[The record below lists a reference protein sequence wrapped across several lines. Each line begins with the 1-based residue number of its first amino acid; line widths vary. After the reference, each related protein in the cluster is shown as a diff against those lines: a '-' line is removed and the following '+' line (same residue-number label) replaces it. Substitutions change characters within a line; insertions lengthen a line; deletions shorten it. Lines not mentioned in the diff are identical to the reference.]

1 MKLVRDDVRLYLITG
16 TVDMRMGIDGYIA
29 VVQNRLHINVFD
41 NSIFLFCNKDH
52 SKLKMLYWD
61 STGFWLFYKR
71 LEKGNHFKWIRDEE
85 NHSAAITEEQYG
97 WLMQGLKID
106 QKRSIEAVSKKYA

>member
-1 MKLVRDDVRLYLITG
+1 LTFKQLQTKCQTEHHLICG
-16 TVDMRMGIDGYIA
+16 T
-29 VVQNRLHINVFD
+29 
-41 NSIFLFCNKDH
+41 
-52 SKLKMLYWD
+52 
-61 STGFWLFYKR
+61 T

>member
-1 MKLVRDDVRLYLITG
+1 
-16 TVDMRMGIDGYIA
+16 MGIDGYIA
-29 VVQNRLHINVFD
+29 VVQNRLHMNVFD

-71 LEKGNHFKWIRDEE
+71 LECYPSLSMFPIHTVLRHNKRRYWISYSDALSDRLTVPVP
-85 NHSAAITEEQYG
+85 SV
-97 WLMQGLKID
+97 L
-106 QKRSIEAVSKKYA
+106 S

>member
-1 MKLVRDDVRLYLITG
+1 MF
-16 TVDMRMGIDGYIA
+16 
-29 VVQNRLHINVFD
+29 FD

-52 SKLKMLYWD
+52 SKLKMLAV

-71 LEKGNHFKWIRDEE
+71 QRKGNHFKWIRDEE

-106 QKRSIEAVSKKYA
+106 QKKVYRSSLEKVYVKSRKRLIYKLF

>member
-29 VVQNRLHINVFD
+29 VVQNRLHMNVFD
-41 NSIFLFCNKDH
+41 NFIFLFCNKDH

-71 LEKGNHFKWIRDEE
+71 LEKGKLGSGYSTN
-85 NHSAAITEEQYG
+85 
-97 WLMQGLKID
+97 GLKKETISNGFVMKKII
-106 QKRSIEAVSKKYA
+106 QPQSPRSSTDG